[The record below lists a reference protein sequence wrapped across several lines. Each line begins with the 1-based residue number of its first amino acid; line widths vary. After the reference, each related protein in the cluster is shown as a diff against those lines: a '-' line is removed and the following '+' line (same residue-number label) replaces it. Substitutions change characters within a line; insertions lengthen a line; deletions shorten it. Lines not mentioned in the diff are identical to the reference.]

1 MTDTEKV
8 ERAVEL
14 AREATRRTNEA
25 VADAKAIRTEL
36 RHDIDE
42 IKALLTRLEGL
53 HSALGEAL
61 GKSL

>member
-1 MTDTEKV
+1 MTDTEKLD
-8 ERAVEL
+8 RAAEL

-36 RHDIDE
+36 RRDIEE
-42 IKALLTRLEGL
+42 IKTLLARLESL
-53 HSALGEAL
+53 HTVLGEVL